1 MGFIR
6 FFLAICVVTSH
17 CGNVFSL
24 PMMTGNVAVQLF
36 YIVSGFYM
44 SIILNEKYN
53 LRSNSY
59 WLFIS
64 NRLLRLYPI
73 YFLILIFTLGLCWLG
88 NIKSDGLSYVKLDIY
103 FQYKLSLSSYF
114 ALFFSNLLIVGQDFI
129 MFLGLNIDSG
139 DLFFTSNFRS
149 HSPELHTFLFIPQAW
164 TLSVEILFYVICP
177 FILNKGVKKV
187 LLFIFLS
194 LIIRFFVAYGLDFV
208 NDPWGYRFF
217 PSELMFFLLGYIS
230 YYLLRNTK
238 IVIHSV
244 GINYAVLLSFIIT
257 ILYYSAFPDF
267 SFDYIPFGLKQII
280 VTILFVLILPTL
292 FSMSEN
298 NKVDRF
304 IGELSYPMYISHMF
318 IFMFLGMYGLKSSIL
333 VLSVTVIFSIMLTM
347 LVTNRVE
354 KYRQIRVRKAKIL

>member
-6 FFLAICVVTSH
+6 LFLAICVVTSH
-17 CGNVFSL
+17 CGEIFSL

-64 NRLLRLYPI
+64 NRMLRLYPI
-73 YFLILIFTLGLCWLG
+73 YLLVLFFTLGLCWLG
-88 NIKSDGLSYVKLDIY
+88 SIKSDGFSYGKLDIY
-103 FQYKLSLSSYF
+103 FQYKLSLSSYLV
-114 ALFFSNLLIVGQDFI
+114 LFFSNLLIIGQDII
-129 MFLGLNIDSG
+129 MFLGLNIDTG
-139 DLFFTSNFRS
+139 DLFFTSNFKS
-149 HSPELHTFLFIPQAW
+149 HSPELHTFLFVPQAW

-187 LLFIFLS
+187 LVFIFLS
-194 LIIRFFVAYGLDFV
+194 LIIRYFVAYGLDFV

-238 IVIHSV
+238 MVIHSV
-244 GINYAVLLSFIIT
+244 GINYAVLITFIIT
-257 ILYYSAFPDF
+257 ILYYSSFTDF

-280 VTILFVLILPTL
+280 VTVLFVLILPTL
-292 FSMSEN
+292 FSMSEK
-298 NKVDRF
+298 NKIDRF
-304 IGELSYPMYISHMF
+304 IGELSYPIYISHMF
-318 IFMFLGMYGLKSSIL
+318 VFMFLGMYGFKSS
-333 VLSVTVIFSIMLTM
+333 VLVIFVTIVFSIVLNV
-347 LVTNRVE
+347 LVSNKIE
-354 KYRQIRVRKAKIL
+354 KYRQWRVAKTKSI

>member
-1 MGFIR
+1 
-6 FFLAICVVTSH
+6 
-17 CGNVFSL
+17 
-24 PMMTGNVAVQLF
+24 
-36 YIVSGFYM
+36 M

-64 NRLLRLYPI
+64 NRLLRLYPV
-73 YFLILIFTLGLCWLG
+73 YFLILMFTLGLCWLG
-88 NIKSDGLSYVKLDIY
+88 NIKSDGLSYGKLDIY

-114 ALFFSNLLIVGQDFI
+114 ALFFSNLLIVGQDII
-129 MFLGLNIDSG
+129 MFLGLNVDSG

-230 YYLLRNTK
+230 YFLLRNTK
-238 IVIHSV
+238 IVIHPI

-280 VTILFVLILPTL
+280 VTILFVLMLPTL
-292 FSMSEN
+292 FSMTEK

-304 IGELSYPMYISHMF
+304 IGELSYPIYISHMF
-318 IFMFLGMYGLKSSIL
+318 VFMFLGMYGFTSSVL
-333 VLSVTVIFSIMLTM
+333 VLFVTVIFSIMLSV
-347 LVTNRVE
+347 LVSNKIE
-354 KYRQIRVRKAKIL
+354 KYRQIRVHNAKVL